1 MFIAPSLAPPRARR
15 FNALT
20 ENKNR
25 MEPIKSELLALL
37 RRQDLLRAALLAGS
51 VHDANFDVECYV
63 ERVLE
68 IAARAWQR
76 TGQQADDPART
87 AQAIAE
93 TLAIDVGLSRGD
105 RMKTVLDDP
114 DRHYLHRLLERRTGS
129 PIAVTI
135 LFACIAQQLK
145 LPLRVVALPSQYLI
159 RVDDVVRPFYM
170 DPFDDGKTYT
180 EEDLERKIRS
190 AMQRG
195 KLLSTSLYEVVGPKQ
210 LVGRLLTQLKQ
221 SYLMKSRALEALRTV
236 ELLTAIYP
244 NSPELT
250 RDRGILYCEIEYF
263 SHAVRDLKHY
273 LKARPNASDVQE
285 VKKLASM
292 LKGCREIVN

>member
-1 MFIAPSLAPPRARR
+1 
-15 FNALT
+15 
-20 ENKNR
+20 
-25 MEPIKSELLALL
+25 
-37 RRQDLLRAALLAGS
+37 
-51 VHDANFDVECYV
+51 
-63 ERVLE
+63 
-68 IAARAWQR
+68 
-76 TGQQADDPART
+76 
-87 AQAIAE
+87 
-93 TLAIDVGLSRGD
+93 
-105 RMKTVLDDP
+105 
-114 DRHYLHRLLERRTGS
+114 
-129 PIAVTI
+129 
-135 LFACIAQQLK
+135 
-145 LPLRVVALPSQYLI
+145 
-159 RVDDVVRPFYM
+159 
-170 DPFDDGKTYT
+170 
-180 EEDLERKIRS
+180 
-190 AMQRG
+190 MQRG

-292 LKGCREIVN
+292 LKGCREILN

>member
-1 MFIAPSLAPPRARR
+1 
-15 FNALT
+15 
-20 ENKNR
+20 
-25 MEPIKSELLALL
+25 MEPIKSELLVLL
-37 RRQDLLRAALLAGS
+37 RRHDLLRAALLAGS
-51 VHDANFDVECYV
+51 VHDANFDVEPYV

-76 TGQQADDPART
+76 TGQHTDDPVRVV
-87 AQAIAE
+87 QAIAE
-93 TLAIDVGLSRGD
+93 TLAVDVGLARGE
-105 RMKTVLDDP
+105 RAKHVLDDP
-114 DRHYLHRLLERRTGS
+114 ERHYLHRLLDRRTGS
-129 PIAVTI
+129 PITVAI
-135 LFACIAQQLK
+135 LFACVAQQLK
-145 LPLRVVALPSQYLI
+145 LSFRVVALPSQLLI
-159 RVDDVVRPFYM
+159 RVDDVVRPFYA
-170 DPFDDGKTYT
+170 DPFEDGKTYT
-180 EEDLERKIRS
+180 EEDLQRKLRT

-221 SYLMKSRALEALRTV
+221 SYLMKGRALEALRTV

-263 SHAVRDLKHY
+263 SHAVRDLKTY

-285 VKKLASM
+285 VKKLTSM
-292 LKGCREIVN
+292 LKGCREILN